1 MIKFKLSG
9 GKWTR
14 WIVLLMRLVVGC
26 VFIFSGFVK
35 AIDPWGVLYKF
46 QDYVSAL
53 GCDWLEPFL
62 LFGAFTLSVVEF
74 VVGVC
79 LIIGAYRRVA
89 VWIAFMM
96 MLVMT
101 PLTAWLAMTGAVV
114 DCGCFG
120 EVLVLSNEM
129 SLVKNVILLLF
140 TWYLLKYNVRLWN
153 FYSPSIQWIVTSVTV
168 AYVFVIA
175 CYGYFYQPMLDFRQY
190 KAGVNLAGG
199 EDADGEDAFVFV
211 YEKDGQKQEFDM
223 ENVPADDTTWHF
235 VERKVVNREV
245 IAKLNGEETLAI
257 FDGDEE
263 VTRLVFSSK
272 SDNLLLV
279 FSDLEDIDIAY
290 TYLINLLDDCA
301 HKQDI
306 EVCGLSDAGREDVE
320 KWNDISMATYPMY
333 SATDAQLKMLVR
345 GNPSVVYVK
354 DGVVMWKRVLQS
366 INAARVEQAV
376 NEGRDFMWI
385 AEDYNGEDKLN
396 KMSLAYVSLMVLILV
411 LNRSYRV
418 FKFGQRLIEKRRR
431 TVKKT
436 SVDVQTNAVQEI
448 APDNVADK

>member
-1 MIKFKLSG
+1 M
-9 GKWTR
+9 
-14 WIVLLMRLVVGC
+14 VMLMRLIVGC

-62 LFGAFTLSVVEF
+62 LFGAFALSVLEF

-120 EVLVLSNEM
+120 DVLVLSNEM

-153 FYSPSIQWIVTSVTV
+153 FYSPSIQWIVTSITV
-168 AYVFVIA
+168 AYIFVIA
-175 CYGYFYQPMLDFRQY
+175 CYGYFYQPMLDFRPY
-190 KAGVNLAGG
+190 KAGVKLAC
-199 EDADGEDAFVFV
+199 EEEDGEEEMFVFV
-211 YEKDGQKQEFDM
+211 YEKDGEKHEFDM
-223 ENVPADDTTWHF
+223 ENVPAEDTTWHF
-235 VERKVVNREV
+235 VERKVM
-245 IAKLNGEETLAI
+245 NGKAIETKDVLAI
-257 FDGDEE
+257 YDGDEE
-263 VTRLVFSSK
+263 ITEQVISEK

-290 TYLINLLDDCA
+290 TYLINILDDYA
-301 HKQDI
+301 RKQGID
-306 EVCGLSDAGREDVE
+306 VCGLSDASRDAVE
-320 KWNDISMATYPMY
+320 EWNDISMATYPMY
-333 SATDAQLKMLVR
+333 TATDEQLKMLVR

-354 DGVVMWKRVLQS
+354 DGEVMWKRVLQS
-366 INAARVEQAV
+366 INAGRVEQAV

-396 KMSLAYVSLMVLILV
+396 KMSLVYVSLMILILV

-418 FKFGQRLIEKRRR
+418 FKFGQHLIEKRRKVMSKMVA
-431 TVKKT
+431 TEA
-436 SVDVQTNAVQEI
+436 TNEAKAE
-448 APDNVADK
+448 K